1 MKKQSLNALAA
12 SYRADLLY
20 YIERAKL
27 GKCPPHWQAYCF
39 GEIAAAR
46 GTDAYPEDGDA
57 LLDEL
62 HRLVDTVPQI
72 TNREENVA
80 EVAAYRGQMLFYFD
94 RDYYTLA
101 ELVRLPGRE
110 KYSACTADA
119 ASGTAG
125 AAHPASRAAPA
136 KRIANLRI
144 PNAPNPTFKLSKK
157 PCRGEHCSPV
167 PVCLARKLSQKMRC
181 CGKLAGDQWSP
192 LHTQ

>member
-39 GEIAAAR
+39 GEIAAAK

-72 TNREENVA
+72 TNREESAA
-80 EVAAYRGQMLFYFD
+80 EIAAYRGQMLFYFD

-101 ELVRLPGRE
+101 ELVRLPDR
-110 KYSACTADA
+110 
-119 ASGTAG
+119 
-125 AAHPASRAAPA
+125 R
-136 KRIANLRI
+136 LR
-144 PNAPNPTFKLSKK
+144 
-157 PCRGEHCSPV
+157 
-167 PVCLARKLSQKMRC
+167 
-181 CGKLAGDQWSP
+181 
-192 LHTQ
+192 LH

>member
-39 GEIAAAR
+39 GEIAAAK

-72 TNREENVA
+72 TNREESVA
-80 EVAAYRGQMLFYFD
+80 EIAAYRGQMLFYFD
-94 RDYYTLA
+94 RDYYTL
-101 ELVRLPGRE
+101 
-110 KYSACTADA
+110 SWCACRTGK
-119 ASGTAG
+119 ST
-125 AAHPASRAAPA
+125 APA
-136 KRIANLRI
+136 FTLT
-144 PNAPNPTFKLSKK
+144 PTAAG
-157 PCRGEHCSPV
+157 RT
-167 PVCLARKLSQKMRC
+167 ARAM
-181 CGKLAGDQWSP
+181 P
-192 LHTQ
+192 MT

>member
-39 GEIAAAR
+39 GEIAAAK

-72 TNREENVA
+72 TNREESAA
-80 EVAAYRGQMLFYFD
+80 EIAAYRGQMLFYFD

-101 ELVRLPGRE
+101 CRTG
-110 KYSACTADA
+110 KST
-119 ASGTAG
+119 
-125 AAHPASRAAPA
+125 APA
-136 KRIANLRI
+136 FTLT
-144 PNAPNPTFKLSKK
+144 PTAAG
-157 PCRGEHCSPV
+157 RT
-167 PVCLARKLSQKMRC
+167 ARAM
-181 CGKLAGDQWSP
+181 P
-192 LHTQ
+192 MT

>member
-39 GEIAAAR
+39 GEIAAAK

-72 TNREENVA
+72 TNREESVA
-80 EVAAYRGQMLFYFD
+80 EIAAYRGRCSF
-94 RDYYTLA
+94 TLTA
-101 ELVRLPGRE
+101 TTTRWPSWCACRTGKVR
-110 KYSACTADA
+110 C
-119 ASGTAG
+119 
-125 AAHPASRAAPA
+125 
-136 KRIANLRI
+136 LR
-144 PNAPNPTFKLSKK
+144 
-157 PCRGEHCSPV
+157 
-167 PVCLARKLSQKMRC
+167 
-181 CGKLAGDQWSP
+181 
-192 LHTQ
+192 LH

>member
-39 GEIAAAR
+39 GEIAAAK

-72 TNREENVA
+72 TNREESAA
-80 EVAAYRGQMLFYFD
+80 EIVAYRGQMLFYFD
-94 RDYYTLA
+94 RDYYTLSWCA
-101 ELVRLPGRE
+101 CRTGKSTPPAFTLTPTAAGR
-110 KYSACTADA
+110 TA
-119 ASGTAG
+119 
-125 AAHPASRAAPA
+125 RAMPM
-136 KRIANLRI
+136 
-144 PNAPNPTFKLSKK
+144 T
-157 PCRGEHCSPV
+157 
-167 PVCLARKLSQKMRC
+167 
-181 CGKLAGDQWSP
+181 
-192 LHTQ
+192 

>member
-39 GEIAAAR
+39 GEIAAAK

-72 TNREENVA
+72 TNREESAA
-80 EVAAYRGQMLFYFD
+80 EIAAYRGQMLF
-94 RDYYTLA
+94 TLTA
-101 ELVRLPGRE
+101 TTTRWPSWCACRTGKSTPPAFTLTPTAAGR
-110 KYSACTADA
+110 TA
-119 ASGTAG
+119 
-125 AAHPASRAAPA
+125 RAMPM
-136 KRIANLRI
+136 
-144 PNAPNPTFKLSKK
+144 T
-157 PCRGEHCSPV
+157 
-167 PVCLARKLSQKMRC
+167 
-181 CGKLAGDQWSP
+181 
-192 LHTQ
+192 

>member
-39 GEIAAAR
+39 GEIAAAK

-72 TNREENVA
+72 TNREESAA
-80 EVAAYRGQMLFYFD
+80 EIAAYRGQMLFYFD
-94 RDYYTLA
+94 RDYYTLGLA
-101 ELVRLPGRE
+101 AMVDLSNGMPFSPRHSSTC
-110 KYSACTADA
+110 SAM
-119 ASGTAG
+119 S
-125 AAHPASRAAPA
+125 
-136 KRIANLRI
+136 
-144 PNAPNPTFKLSKK
+144 
-157 PCRGEHCSPV
+157 
-167 PVCLARKLSQKMRC
+167 LA
-181 CGKLAGDQWSP
+181 
-192 LHTQ
+192 

>member
-39 GEIAAAR
+39 GEIAAAK

-72 TNREENVA
+72 TNREESVA
-80 EVAAYRGQMLFYFD
+80 EIAAYRGQMLF
-94 RDYYTLA
+94 TLTA
-101 ELVRLPGRE
+101 TTTRWP
-110 KYSACTADA
+110 SWCACRTGK
-119 ASGTAG
+119 ST
-125 AAHPASRAAPA
+125 APA
-136 KRIANLRI
+136 FTLT
-144 PNAPNPTFKLSKK
+144 PTAAG
-157 PCRGEHCSPV
+157 RT
-167 PVCLARKLSQKMRC
+167 ARAM
-181 CGKLAGDQWSP
+181 P
-192 LHTQ
+192 MT